1 MARPLIILN
10 ISSFGILQTYVTTIT
25 EKSDYCIMKIKRWDS
40 DLLCHPHETIVPTY
54 ITKNLLK
61 IQTDDSQVYKS
72 PIKKKI
78 LESEILLYFYY

>member
-1 MARPLIILN
+1 
-10 ISSFGILQTYVTTIT
+10 
-25 EKSDYCIMKIKRWDS
+25 MKITRWNS

-72 PIKKKI
+72 PIKKSPIKKD
-78 LESEILLYFYY
+78 FRK

>member
-1 MARPLIILN
+1 
-10 ISSFGILQTYVTTIT
+10 
-25 EKSDYCIMKIKRWDS
+25 MKITRWDS

-72 PIKKKI
+72 PIKKDSRKRN
-78 LESEILLYFYY
+78 SSILLLLIM

>member
-1 MARPLIILN
+1 
-10 ISSFGILQTYVTTIT
+10 
-25 EKSDYCIMKIKRWDS
+25 MKITRWDS

-72 PIKKKI
+72 PIKIRFSKVKF
-78 LESEILLYFYY
+78 FYTFIINYVN

>member
-1 MARPLIILN
+1 
-10 ISSFGILQTYVTTIT
+10 
-25 EKSDYCIMKIKRWDS
+25 MKIKRWDS

-72 PIKKKI
+72 PKKKI
-78 LESEILLYFYY
+78 LESEILLYFCY

>member
-1 MARPLIILN
+1 
-10 ISSFGILQTYVTTIT
+10 
-25 EKSDYCIMKIKRWDS
+25 MKITRWDS

-72 PIKKKI
+72 PIKKRFSKVKF
-78 LESEILLYFYY
+78 FYTFIINYKN

>member
-1 MARPLIILN
+1 
-10 ISSFGILQTYVTTIT
+10 
-25 EKSDYCIMKIKRWDS
+25 MKITRWDS